1 MYKNHA
7 QQHKPICFIKKYIIA
22 SCTKINLTL
31 TYIKQKQRQN
41 NFLQNTHLGEISNAM
56 GYGFIKLAMNA
67 PTMTL
72 PIVPNMNFIF
82 SISSSPIAIAEDV

>member
-1 MYKNHA
+1 M
-7 QQHKPICFIKKYIIA
+7 KYIIA

-31 TYIKQKQRQN
+31 TYNKKQ
-41 NFLQNTHLGEISNAM
+41 FFATYTHLGEISNAM